1 MDESILEIVEREA
14 GLLHNDR
21 CDSKAAL
28 PSTQKIQRI
37 MDLIWEIIFYTNF
50 HPFNHEC
57 DTIRLGLLTIFTDL
71 TVELE
76 ILNKSFGNGDLDARR
91 VAKGFLA
98 EMHNLKCQI
107 LGDVDAVLRKDPA
120 ASGPLEIIASYPSIR
135 AILYYRVARVL
146 FNLKVPVLPRMI
158 TELAHSATGI
168 DIHPGAAIGRNFA
181 IDHGTGVVIGET
193 CVIGNNVTLYQ
204 GVTLGAKA
212 FTYDDDGMPMAVPRH
227 PILEDNVTV
236 YSNSSILGRITV
248 GHDTV
253 IGGNVWL
260 THSVAPYSKITQSTA
275 ITQPKPTHNS

>member
-1 MDESILEIVEREA
+1 MDESILEIVERETR
-14 GLLHNDR
+14 LLHDDG
-21 CDSKAAL
+21 CDSKASL
-28 PSTQKIQRI
+28 PSIHNIQHI
-37 MDLIWEIIFYTNF
+37 MDLIWETIFYTNF

-57 DTIRLGLLTIFTDL
+57 DTIRLGLLTIFSDL

-76 ILNKSFGNGDLDARR
+76 ILNNSFGNGNLDARR
-91 VAKGFLA
+91 VAKSFLA
-98 EMHNLKCQI
+98 EIHNLKRRI
-107 LGDVDAVLRKDPA
+107 LGDVNAVLRKDPA

-146 FNLKVPVLPRMI
+146 YDLKVPVLPRMI

-168 DIHPGAAIGRNFA
+168 DIHPGAVIGQNFA

-193 CVIGNNVTLYQ
+193 CVIGDNVTLYQ

-212 FTYDDDGMPMAVPRH
+212 FTYDDDGVPMAVPRH

-236 YSNSSILGRITV
+236 YSNASILGRITV

-260 THSVAPYSKITQSTA
+260 THSVEPYSKITQSTA
-275 ITQPKPTHNS
+275 ITQFAHTLT

>member
-1 MDESILEIVEREA
+1 MDASILEIVEREA
-14 GLLHNDR
+14 GLLHNDG
-21 CDSKAAL
+21 CDSTASL
-28 PSTQKIQRI
+28 PSTKKIQRI
-37 MDLIWEIIFYTNF
+37 MDLIWETIFYTNF

-57 DTIRLGLLTIFTDL
+57 DTIRLGLLTIFTEL

-76 ILNKSFGNGDLDARR
+76 ILNKSFGKGDLDARHI
-91 VAKGFLA
+91 AKSFLA
-98 EMHNLKCQI
+98 EMHTLKRRI

-146 FNLKVPVLPRMI
+146 YDLKVPVLPRMI

-168 DIHPGAAIGRNFA
+168 DIHPGAEIGSNFA

-193 CVIGNNVTLYQ
+193 CIIGNNVTLYQ
-204 GVTLGAKA
+204 GVTVGAKA
-212 FTYDDDGMPMAVPRH
+212 FTYDDDGMPVAVPRH

-253 IGGNVWL
+253 IGGNIWL

>member
-1 MDESILEIVEREA
+1 MDESILEIVERETR
-14 GLLHNDR
+14 LLHDDG
-21 CDSKAAL
+21 CDSKASL
-28 PSTQKIQRI
+28 PNIHKIQHI
-37 MDLIWEIIFYTNF
+37 MDLIWETIFYTNF

-57 DTIRLGLLTIFTDL
+57 DTIRLGLLTIFSDL

-76 ILNKSFGNGDLDARR
+76 ILNNSFGNGNLDARR
-91 VAKGFLA
+91 VAKSFLA
-98 EMHNLKCQI
+98 EIHNLKRRI
-107 LGDVDAVLRKDPA
+107 LGDVNAVLRKDPA

-146 FNLKVPVLPRMI
+146 SDLKVPVLPRMI

-168 DIHPGAAIGRNFA
+168 DIHPGAVIGQNFA

-193 CVIGNNVTLYQ
+193 CVIGDNVTLYQ

-212 FTYDDDGMPMAVPRH
+212 FTYDDDGVPMAVPRH

-236 YSNSSILGRITV
+236 YSNASILGRITV

-260 THSVAPYSKITQSTA
+260 THSVEPYSKITQSTA
-275 ITQPKPTHNS
+275 ITQFAHTLN